1 MPVRKANAQWQG
13 DLKSGKGHMK
23 LASGAYEGQFSF
35 KTRFEDGTGTNPEEL
50 IGAAHAG
57 CFSMQFSAMLA
68 EEGHAPDSVET
79 EAKVHFSTDGTPT
92 IETIELI
99 CRGKVPGM
107 DDAQFKDIAAKAKD
121 ACPVSRL
128 YKGADIELDA
138 ALES

>member
-13 DLKSGKGHMK
+13 DLKSGKGHMS
-23 LASGAYEGQFSF
+23 LESGAYEGQFSF

-68 EEGHAPDSVET
+68 ADGHAPDSIET
-79 EAKVHFSTDGTPT
+79 EARVHFAVEGTPT
-92 IETIELI
+92 IERIELI
-99 CRGKVPGM
+99 CHGKVPGI
-107 DDAQFKDIAAKAKD
+107 DQQTFEQTANKAKE

-128 YKGADIELDA
+128 YKGATIELTATLDN
-138 ALES
+138 

>member
-1 MPVRKANAQWQG
+1 MPVRKANAQWEG
-13 DLKSGKGHMK
+13 DLKSGKGNMK

-68 EEGHAPDSVET
+68 EEGHAPDSIQT

-92 IETIELI
+92 IEKIELV

-128 YKGADIELDA
+128 YQGADIELDA
-138 ALES
+138 ALEG